1 MKMILVAMLVCTIA
15 AVACGRKATPL
26 PAGVPV
32 STNTVLPCLTEA
44 EVKEAQQ
51 RTQTTTQTEV
61 RVHDPTSIDQQERE
75 RKRIQRMG
83 LIDDQKKEK

>member
-15 AVACGRKATPL
+15 AVGCGRKAIPL
-26 PAGVPV
+26 SAGVPV
-32 STNTVLPCLTEA
+32 STNTVLPCLTET